1 MKNGKEFDYDKKKP
15 NFDGNNVKKV
25 KEMKKQKSDELSCI
39 LDKSYISKN
48 IEVTQ
53 KDPKSSDINIK
64 KNQIKTLSEKDKN
77 NIDEKRNQINTEN
90 IKEESNIDINPPEKK
105 SISLPESEIILPD
118 IPLDEDKR
126 PNTNLS
132 KNLLENIFEKKK
144 SEINIGIIGGVEI
157 GLNSIMDDIHDDI
170 QENKIKINDKKQQL
184 NELNKN
190 NISIHRNKS
199 DYESL
204 IKMQKISEL
213 NQRKKNIEKQINK
226 VEENINLIK
235 DEKIFNQTNKMNIP
249 LFVIDQNIKKD
260 KMKENKQIKEQ
271 LLSKLS
277 VINEQVNK
285 LIENEKEL
293 KTNKKINIK
302 EFLDNFEKD
311 KFKFEEQARKFSE
324 EKKQREQRMLNSML
338 KEEKKEKENID
349 LKNKE
354 DEKKKKELEKIRLQE
369 LERLRERKREK
380 KEKIDHIR
388 EHVNDKAEN
397 ENKYLFRVLERKYN
411 EKVEQ
416 EIKKEI
422 MKKRE
427 KMKEGRVSLV
437 EIVEFD
443 KKQKELEL
451 KRLVEIEEEK
461 KKLKEQWK
469 QTKDNLPKFESLMTQ
484 KLKEEENLKK
494 EKIELEQYKKQSKI
508 KEIKNYS
515 QTVQKLFL
523 PKINENIKK
532 ERENRIKSLKVKD
545 NIKKIQRKKNSGR
558 ILLVKPD
565 PNKPKKYTWKLKLEP
580 EKRPEI
586 NNSILYTKNDNPNL
600 RSRSAD
606 KKHKP
611 MKKLPDYLTEMR
623 LEKDKERNNNV
634 SQRKHREY
642 NWDKML
648 KNGNN
653 IVENL
658 EIIRQK
664 AEVLENQAKMNEQ
677 LLNNSGNDDLELQ
690 QKVSDCLID
699 AINAKLSILDN
710 IGKKI

>member
-1 MKNGKEFDYDKKKP
+1 MKNEKEFDYDKKKP
-15 NFDGNNVKKV
+15 NFEGKIGKKSIEMKKEKLENLSEIMDKSQNSKSIEVIQRDSIQKNKKV
-25 KEMKKQKSDELSCI
+25 KKIEDNKK
-39 LDKSYISKN
+39 
-48 IEVTQ
+48 
-53 KDPKSSDINIK
+53 
-64 KNQIKTLSEKDKN
+64 SEKIQTKL
-77 NIDEKRNQINTEN
+77 EEPK
-90 IKEESNIDINPPEKK
+90 KEEAPENV
-105 SISLPESEIILPD
+105 IITLPESEIISPD
-118 IPLDEDKR
+118 LPLDEDKKQ
-126 PNTNLS
+126 NSNFS
-132 KNLLENIFEKKK
+132 KNLVENIYEKQK
-144 SEINIGIIGGVEI
+144 SEINIGIIDGVEI
-157 GLNSIMDDIHDDI
+157 GLNSVMEDIHDDI
-170 QENKIKINDKKQQL
+170 QENKIKVENMKQNF
-184 NELNKN
+184 NEQSKN
-190 NISIHRNKS
+190 NASLNRNKS

-204 IKMQKISEL
+204 IKIQKINEL

-226 VEENINLIK
+226 VDENMQIIK
-235 DEKIFNQTNKMNIP
+235 DEKIFNQTNKLNIP
-249 LFVIDQNIKKD
+249 YMIIDQNIKKD
-260 KMKENKQIKEQ
+260 KMKENKQIKEL
-271 LLSKLS
+271 LLSKLNS
-277 VINEQVNK
+277 INEQVNK
-285 LIENEKEL
+285 LMENEKEF
-293 KTNKKINIK
+293 KVNKKINVK

-311 KFKFEEQARKFSE
+311 RLKAEAQARKYSE
-324 EKKQREQRMLNSML
+324 EKKKREQRILNSML
-338 KEEKKEKENID
+338 KEEKKEKENDD
-349 LKNKE
+349 LILKE
-354 DEKKKKELEKIRLQE
+354 NEKKKKELEKIRLQE

-397 ENKYLFRVLERKYN
+397 ENKYLFKVLERKYN

-416 EIKKEI
+416 ELKKEI

-427 KMKEGRVSLV
+427 KMKEGRISLN

-469 QTKDNLPKFESLMTQ
+469 QTKENLPKFESTLTQ

-532 ERENRIKSLKVKD
+532 ERENRIKNLRTKD
-545 NIKKIQRKKNSGR
+545 NIQKIQRKKNNGR

-580 EKRPEI
+580 DKKQD
-586 NNSILYTKNDNPNL
+586 NNSSLLYPKNENPIM
-600 RSRSAD
+600 RSKSAD

-623 LEKDKERNNNV
+623 LEKDRERNNNI
-634 SQRKHREY
+634 SQRKHKEY
-642 NWDKML
+642 NWDQML
-648 KNGNN
+648 KKGNLS
-653 IVENL
+653 ENL
-658 EIIRQK
+658 EKIRQK
-664 AEVLENQAKMNEQ
+664 AQVLENQAKMNEQ
-677 LLNNSGNDDLELQ
+677 LLNNSGKDDIELQ

-710 IGKKI
+710 IGKM

>member
-1 MKNGKEFDYDKKKP
+1 MKNEKEFDYDKKKP
-15 NFDGNNVKKV
+15 NFEGKIGKKSIEMKKEKLENLSEIMDKSQNSKSIEVIQRDSIQKNKKV
-25 KEMKKQKSDELSCI
+25 KKIEDNKK
-39 LDKSYISKN
+39 
-48 IEVTQ
+48 
-53 KDPKSSDINIK
+53 
-64 KNQIKTLSEKDKN
+64 SEKIQTKL
-77 NIDEKRNQINTEN
+77 EEPK
-90 IKEESNIDINPPEKK
+90 KEEAPENV
-105 SISLPESEIILPD
+105 IITLPESEIISPD
-118 IPLDEDKR
+118 LPLDEDKKQ
-126 PNTNLS
+126 NSNFS
-132 KNLLENIFEKKK
+132 KNLVENIYEKQKT
-144 SEINIGIIGGVEI
+144 EINIGIIDGVEI
-157 GLNSIMDDIHDDI
+157 GLNSIMEDIHDDI
-170 QENKIKINDKKQQL
+170 QENKIKVENMKQNF
-184 NELNKN
+184 NEQSKN
-190 NISIHRNKS
+190 NASLNRNKS

-204 IKMQKISEL
+204 IKIQKINEL

-226 VEENINLIK
+226 VDENMQIIK
-235 DEKIFNQTNKMNIP
+235 DEKIFNQTNKLNIP
-249 LFVIDQNIKKD
+249 YMIIDQNIKKD
-260 KMKENKQIKEQ
+260 KMKENKQIKEL
-271 LLSKLS
+271 LLSKLNS
-277 VINEQVNK
+277 INEQVNK
-285 LIENEKEL
+285 LMENEKEF
-293 KTNKKINIK
+293 KVNKKINVK

-311 KFKFEEQARKFSE
+311 RLKAEAQARKYSE
-324 EKKQREQRMLNSML
+324 EKKKREQRILNSML
-338 KEEKKEKENID
+338 KEEKKEKENDD
-349 LKNKE
+349 LILKE
-354 DEKKKKELEKIRLQE
+354 NEKKKKELEKIRLQE

-397 ENKYLFRVLERKYN
+397 ENKYLFKVLERKYN

-416 EIKKEI
+416 ELKKEI

-427 KMKEGRVSLV
+427 KMKEGRISLN

-469 QTKDNLPKFESLMTQ
+469 QTKENLPKFESTLTQ

-532 ERENRIKSLKVKD
+532 ERENRIKNLRTKD
-545 NIKKIQRKKNSGR
+545 NIQKIQRKKNNGR

-580 EKRPEI
+580 DKKQD
-586 NNSILYTKNDNPNL
+586 NNSSLLYPKNENPIM
-600 RSRSAD
+600 RSKSAD

-623 LEKDKERNNNV
+623 LEKDRERNNNI
-634 SQRKHREY
+634 SQRKHKEY
-642 NWDKML
+642 NWDQML
-648 KNGNN
+648 KKGNLS
-653 IVENL
+653 ENL
-658 EIIRQK
+658 EKIRQK
-664 AEVLENQAKMNEQ
+664 AQVLENQAKMNEQ
-677 LLNNSGNDDLELQ
+677 LLNNSGKDDIELQ

-710 IGKKI
+710 IGKM

>member
-1 MKNGKEFDYDKKKP
+1 MKNEKEFDYDKKKP
-15 NFDGNNVKKV
+15 NFEGKIGKKSIEMKKEKLENLSEIMDKSQNSKSIEVIQRDSIQKNKKV
-25 KEMKKQKSDELSCI
+25 KKIEDNKK
-39 LDKSYISKN
+39 
-48 IEVTQ
+48 
-53 KDPKSSDINIK
+53 
-64 KNQIKTLSEKDKN
+64 SEKIQTKL
-77 NIDEKRNQINTEN
+77 EEPK
-90 IKEESNIDINPPEKK
+90 KEEAPENV
-105 SISLPESEIILPD
+105 IITLPESEIISPD
-118 IPLDEDKR
+118 LPLDEDKKQ
-126 PNTNLS
+126 NSNFS
-132 KNLLENIFEKKK
+132 KNLVENIYEKQKT
-144 SEINIGIIGGVEI
+144 EINIGIIDGVEI
-157 GLNSIMDDIHDDI
+157 GLNSIMEDIHDDI
-170 QENKIKINDKKQQL
+170 QENKIKVENMKQNF
-184 NELNKN
+184 NEQSKN
-190 NISIHRNKS
+190 NASLNRNKS

-204 IKMQKISEL
+204 IKIQKINEL

-226 VEENINLIK
+226 VDENMQIIK
-235 DEKIFNQTNKMNIP
+235 DEKIFNQTNKLNIP
-249 LFVIDQNIKKD
+249 YMIIDQNIKKD
-260 KMKENKQIKEQ
+260 KMKENKQIKEL
-271 LLSKLS
+271 LLSKLNS
-277 VINEQVNK
+277 INEQVNK
-285 LIENEKEL
+285 LMENEKEF
-293 KTNKKINIK
+293 KVNKKINVK

-311 KFKFEEQARKFSE
+311 RLKAEAQARKYSE
-324 EKKQREQRMLNSML
+324 EKKKREQRILNSML
-338 KEEKKEKENID
+338 KEEKKEKENDD
-349 LKNKE
+349 LILKE
-354 DEKKKKELEKIRLQE
+354 NEKKKKELEKIRLQE

-397 ENKYLFRVLERKYN
+397 ENKYLFKVLERKYN

-416 EIKKEI
+416 ELKKEI

-427 KMKEGRVSLV
+427 KMKEGRISLN

-469 QTKDNLPKFESLMTQ
+469 QTKENLPKFESTLTQ

-532 ERENRIKSLKVKD
+532 ERENRIKNLRTKD
-545 NIKKIQRKKNSGR
+545 NIQKIQRKKNNGR

-580 EKRPEI
+580 DKKQD
-586 NNSILYTKNDNPNL
+586 NNSSLLYPKNENPIM
-600 RSRSAD
+600 RSKSAD

-623 LEKDKERNNNV
+623 LEKDRERNNII
-634 SQRKHREY
+634 SQRKHKEY
-642 NWDKML
+642 NWDQML
-648 KNGNN
+648 KKGNLS
-653 IVENL
+653 ENL
-658 EIIRQK
+658 EKIRQK
-664 AEVLENQAKMNEQ
+664 AQVLENQAKMNEQ
-677 LLNNSGNDDLELQ
+677 LLNNSGKDDIELQ

-710 IGKKI
+710 IGKM